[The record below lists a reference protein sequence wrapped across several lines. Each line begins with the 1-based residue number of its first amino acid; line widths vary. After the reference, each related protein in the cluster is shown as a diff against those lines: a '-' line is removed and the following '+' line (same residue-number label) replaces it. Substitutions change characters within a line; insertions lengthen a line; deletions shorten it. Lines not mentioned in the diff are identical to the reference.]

1 MLNTSVARGDLTSR
15 SREEE
20 LNKLILVNIVEE
32 TDIVRRGDRIKEAS
46 PVKAGGNVDLDQPR
60 L

>member
-20 LNKLILVNIVEE
+20 LDKFLKVNIVEKRDTAKDE
-32 TDIVRRGDRIKEAS
+32 EGGS
-46 PVKAGGNVDLDQPR
+46 PVKAGGNVDLN
-60 L
+60 

>member
-20 LNKLILVNIVEE
+20 LDKFLKVNIVEKRDTAKDE
-32 TDIVRRGDRIKEAS
+32 EGEFTCEGWGKC
-46 PVKAGGNVDLDQPR
+46 
-60 L
+60 